1 MPPKTFKRRLNRK
14 PTYDKVADNNSI
26 QFDKRQANYTSKRYE
41 SSEEQILQ
49 ERILHKQISEEKE
62 AEESTTGIKAKA
74 VLSGV
79 KNARL
84 YEDPRIF
91 MMNIPQDPGEEGEEG
106 KENIIRCCFTANEII
121 ESILSHMKALNR
133 DIRLSRSSPQKLLIY
148 CYNNPDHDNPSE
160 INVSFNAILQDGTIN
175 KEYFNQVLSQIRGN
189 SSIFNQLSPQDKES
203 ILSMLQAKYSHY
215 NDKNSFIRRVQAY
228 SATDQKLSELHIDP
242 KMESELTSLITG
254 YENELK
260 GKDINDY
267 IRWFDDANAPVTNTL
282 NNLDRTNIYL
292 KTTFSQ
298 IERLFSIDMYH
309 IIITTLKD
317 HVPTLEQIKIGD
329 TISLDGSSKP
339 IPEATTFSDVL
350 QQINDITDEP
360 QKRNLN
366 YIYKC
371 YFLLKSLCFILH
383 DKPVNEFVKILYE
396 YIVLPMREYSQQTY
410 PDIVSDIGDIIDI
423 WVYGFRKGDS
433 YVASQKRCHHTAD
446 ELTRY
451 FTEIMRQKGI
461 IVPDKLLV
469 YSMPY
474 SVFKEDDAEKDL
486 VREMLIHSNCKYG
499 LADAVGNDFVN
510 GLFTVDSG
518 QEKIFT
524 LTSALQD
531 AAPPSRTHGPLT
543 VISENINID
552 SSLVATNTASKSTT
566 SIDLEKG
573 VSNLHSLTFE
583 VSTMITE
590 PVRFGDIAIFT
601 LQNGTAQP
609 FVLYYLDPALHFS
622 ETTIDDLTRDYL
634 LEFIYNLNTSWHTDV
649 FNGYMQIRDAGDE
662 GKLKILFGVSYGRIS
677 QNDTIPLIK
686 HLLDMSKS
694 ARGRGPPANI
704 VTLKWLAQN
713 KNNTIENTVR
723 VLLASFAKELG
734 DQAKRNVVEIIN
746 RDPAFGGK
754 GLLATVDT
762 FLPHAFINGMCVVKA
777 GNIEIYEQEG
787 FRTIDRP
794 TIINILK
801 ILEQYKDYGLLRAVV
816 IDELLPQIH
825 QSVSI
830 VIDHLLPNI
839 RRTELS
845 PSPNIDV
852 FKHILLYYGILSEL
866 VTTRLLIDPSAF
878 RAIKTNYIANWQTPG
893 FTDDISF
900 MKRILFIGNIRELFA
915 IYEKDIDT
923 RQSYSITYQYN
934 GSTLSLKNLQEIIS
948 KYYAYYNAKGSVFD
962 FDEEINKILEEAP
975 LFYLLTYWNDV
986 MTMVPPRIKTRPP
999 PIFSFVDYVK
1009 AVATKLSVF
1018 SANYIAQEYRGKF
1031 MASISALDPNL
1042 ATMVAQ
1048 LDALVAGTGP
1058 IESSHDDA
1066 ESSQVEELVDYANNN
1081 DAQNIVDEVSP
1092 GVSVQIEESNGSEL
1106 VPALPDP
1113 VIVPEDEPV
1122 IEPFQPIV
1130 GGKSRKK
1137 NRYSNRNLT
1146 KKLHRLRK
1154 TRKNTK
1160 LAKYIKKNVTK
1171 HRR

>member
-1 MPPKTFKRRLNRK
+1 
-14 PTYDKVADNNSI
+14 
-26 QFDKRQANYTSKRYE
+26 
-41 SSEEQILQ
+41 
-49 ERILHKQISEEKE
+49 
-62 AEESTTGIKAKA
+62 
-74 VLSGV
+74 
-79 KNARL
+79 
-84 YEDPRIF
+84 
-91 MMNIPQDPGEEGEEG
+91 
-106 KENIIRCCFTANEII
+106 
-121 ESILSHMKALNR
+121 
-133 DIRLSRSSPQKLLIY
+133 
-148 CYNNPDHDNPSE
+148 
-160 INVSFNAILQDGTIN
+160 
-175 KEYFNQVLSQIRGN
+175 
-189 SSIFNQLSPQDKES
+189 
-203 ILSMLQAKYSHY
+203 
-215 NDKNSFIRRVQAY
+215 
-228 SATDQKLSELHIDP
+228 
-242 KMESELTSLITG
+242 
-254 YENELK
+254 
-260 GKDINDY
+260 
-267 IRWFDDANAPVTNTL
+267 
-282 NNLDRTNIYL
+282 
-292 KTTFSQ
+292 
-298 IERLFSIDMYH
+298 
-309 IIITTLKD
+309 
-317 HVPTLEQIKIGD
+317 
-329 TISLDGSSKP
+329 
-339 IPEATTFSDVL
+339 
-350 QQINDITDEP
+350 
-360 QKRNLN
+360 
-366 YIYKC
+366 
-371 YFLLKSLCFILH
+371 
-383 DKPVNEFVKILYE
+383 
-396 YIVLPMREYSQQTY
+396 
-410 PDIVSDIGDIIDI
+410 
-423 WVYGFRKGDS
+423 
-433 YVASQKRCHHTAD
+433 
-446 ELTRY
+446 
-451 FTEIMRQKGI
+451 
-461 IVPDKLLV
+461 
-469 YSMPY
+469 
-474 SVFKEDDAEKDL
+474 
-486 VREMLIHSNCKYG
+486 
-499 LADAVGNDFVN
+499 
-510 GLFTVDSG
+510 
-518 QEKIFT
+518 
-524 LTSALQD
+524 
-531 AAPPSRTHGPLT
+531 
-543 VISENINID
+543 
-552 SSLVATNTASKSTT
+552 
-566 SIDLEKG
+566 
-573 VSNLHSLTFE
+573 
-583 VSTMITE
+583 
-590 PVRFGDIAIFT
+590 
-601 LQNGTAQP
+601 
-609 FVLYYLDPALHFS
+609 
-622 ETTIDDLTRDYL
+622 
-634 LEFIYNLNTSWHTDV
+634 
-649 FNGYMQIRDAGDE
+649 
-662 GKLKILFGVSYGRIS
+662 
-677 QNDTIPLIK
+677 
-686 HLLDMSKS
+686 MSKS
-694 ARGRGPPANI
+694 NRGRGPPANI
-704 VTLKWLAQN
+704 STLKWLGQN
-713 KNNTIENTVR
+713 TNTPIELRVR

-746 RDPAFGGK
+746 RDSAFGGK